1 MGQVALETQQKFL
14 SFYLGIK
21 DTAVIPLQHIIE
33 VFQISLMEICA
44 VPQMPGCVLGTYNWR
59 GEMLWVVDLEEMLGY
74 TPVSNEINLFSKLMA
89 IVLQCE
95 GKSLGLLVRQL
106 MDIELLDPTQIK
118 YPESQIFS
126 SDISPFIQGYFINYS
141 EDMIISLDAS
151 AIVQSSI
158 WKSYN

>member
-1 MGQVALETQQKFL
+1 METQQKFL
-14 SFYLGIK
+14 SFYLGLK

-74 TPVSNEINLFSKLMA
+74 TPVSNDINLFSKLMA

-126 SDISPFIQGYFINYS
+126 SDISPFIKGYFINYL

-151 AIVQSSI
+151 AILHHSI
-158 WKSYN
+158 WKNYN

>member
-1 MGQVALETQQKFL
+1 MKQVALEIQQKFL
-14 SFYLGIK
+14 SFHLGLK

-44 VPQMPGCVLGTYNWR
+44 VPQMPSCVVGTYNWR

-74 TPVSNEINLFSKLMA
+74 TPVSNEINLFSKLMT
-89 IVLQCE
+89 IVLQYE

-106 MDIELLDPTQIK
+106 MDIELLDPTQMK
-118 YPESQIFS
+118 YPDNQFFS
-126 SDISPFIQGYFINYS
+126 LQISPFLQGYFINQS
-141 EDMIISLDAS
+141 EEMIISLDAS

-158 WKSYN
+158 W